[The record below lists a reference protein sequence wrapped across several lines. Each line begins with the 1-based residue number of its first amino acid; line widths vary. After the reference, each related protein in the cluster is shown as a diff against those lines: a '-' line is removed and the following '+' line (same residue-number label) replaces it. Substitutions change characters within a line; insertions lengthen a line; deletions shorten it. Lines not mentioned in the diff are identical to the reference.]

1 MTLLLTIV
9 HIVVCLILIVVILI
23 QGGRGQ
29 GLSGPS
35 FASGNVQSLFGT
47 QAADFLT
54 KATTVSAI
62 CFLLTCLSLNIV
74 ESHKSKSLLAG
85 TRQGGP
91 VDVEA
96 IKKALAKVAA
106 EKSPAGDKAKAAVN
120 DIAKTAEATAKT
132 AAKSTQEAAQKT
144 PAALASAI
152 PPAPS
157 AKKS

>member
-1 MTLLLTIV
+1 MTLFLTLV
-9 HIVVCLILIVVILI
+9 HITVSLVLIVVILI

-62 CFLLTCLSLNIV
+62 CFLLTCLSLNIL

-85 TRQGGP
+85 TRPTAP
-91 VDVEA
+91 VDVDA
-96 IKKALAKVAA
+96 IKKALAKVTA
-106 EKSPAGDKAKAAVN
+106 EKSTTDHKVKAVATEASKTVSTTASKAAADV
-120 DIAKTAEATAKT
+120 K
-132 AAKSTQEAAQKT
+132 AAAAAVPST
-144 PAALASAI
+144 
-152 PPAPS
+152 PPPPPS
-157 AKKS
+157 PAKKS